1 MSKLSPEGG
10 KLHDA
15 SFAEA
20 KSLPEGLN
28 KAFTQQELMKLGN
41 IEGPSELMRI
51 VQELVQHSLFRTLKA
66 DRTLLWSARPRD
78 VASAYVGS
86 R

>member
-15 SFAEA
+15 TFAHA
-20 KSLPEGLN
+20 KTLTEGLK
-28 KAFTQQELMKLGN
+28 KAFSQQDLMKIGG

-51 VQELVQHSLFRTLKA
+51 VQELVQHSLFRTLKQ
-66 DRTLLWSARPRD
+66 DRTLLWSARPRE
-78 VASAYVGS
+78 VAASYVWP
-86 R
+86 